1 MSRLELCQRLIEE
14 AMKCL
19 GNGDKERVLEKIEE
33 LIKNQCHDGRMFGRE
48 VADKVKDV
56 VHELWLVSD
65 NEHRCGLLKM
75 LKDLG
80 VSKGWVK
87 MAAHTTRQY
96 LDKCLAKCN
105 IDWKSKATRSS
116 IVKAIEDL
124 LRERFGWSEVRM
136 CEEMWR
142 FVGIDV
148 DEFRKYGIEP
158 CSWLN
163 GLEALGDLR
172 RPYWFGMARSDMTV
186 KTIGMSRLELSTTNS
201 ISAVFFPV
209 LLDAVETPG
218 LFIKWKKILPGVKY
232 VSKAIELI
240 YYIDLSLNAWSWPTK
255 SSANELKRILDGF
268 SDEELAEFVAGIIDG
283 DGTVR
288 YEGSVYV
295 MISACKN
302 CPKRMVLDVL
312 KDIIAKR
319 FGIIGNIY
327 HETESN
333 DSVLMF
339 GGGNA
344 VRLLRLIRPFVHHPL
359 RRLRAEL
366 ILALYD
372 GRISLEEFERLYEQ
386 TEYEQ
391 GRDDIKRNRGLE
403 TLARAAPQTHT
414 HGVLALNHPQAS
426 APAKPRCFAQG
437 LLGLIGTTITKDKDT
452 TKEIKQSHYITSYLG
467 IKNTITW
474 FI

>member
-1 MSRLELCQRLIEE
+1 MELVNQ
-14 AMKCL
+14 AVKCL
-19 GNGDKERVLEKIEE
+19 ENNDKGCVVRKIEE
-33 LIKNQCHDGRMFGRE
+33 LIKANCHDGNAVGRE
-48 VADKVKDV
+48 IANHVRDAF
-56 VHELWLVSD
+56 HELWLIS
-65 NEHRCGLLKM
+65 NHEEICRLLRM
-75 LKDLG
+75 LRSLG
-80 VSKGWVK
+80 VSKRWVRD
-87 MAAHTTRQY
+87 ALHTDARTLNTWFVR
-96 LDKCLAKCN
+96 CG
-105 IDWKSKATRSS
+105 IDWENRMVRSNV
-116 IVKAIEDL
+116 VKVIEGL

-158 CSWLN
+158 CSWFN
-163 GLEALGDLR
+163 GLEKLSDLR

-255 SSANELKRILDGF
+255 SSVNELKRILNGF

-312 KDIIAKR
+312 KDVIAKR

-372 GRISLEEFERLYEQ
+372 GRISLEEFARLYEQ

-414 HGVLALNHPQAS
+414 HGVLALDHPQAS

-437 LLGLIGTTITKDKDT
+437 LLGLIGTTITKGQRYNQRDQAK
-452 TKEIKQSHYITSYLG
+452 SLHHLLPG
-467 IKNTITW
+467 H
-474 FI
+474 

>member
-1 MSRLELCQRLIEE
+1 
-14 AMKCL
+14 
-19 GNGDKERVLEKIEE
+19 
-33 LIKNQCHDGRMFGRE
+33 MF
-48 VADKVKDV
+48 
-56 VHELWLVSD
+56 
-65 NEHRCGLLKM
+65 
-75 LKDLG
+75 KDLG
-80 VSKGWVK
+80 ASKGWVK
-87 MAAHTTRQY
+87 IATRTTNQY
-96 LDKCLAKCN
+96 LDKCLVKCG

-124 LRERFGWSEVRM
+124 LRKRFGWSEARM
-136 CEEMWR
+136 CEELWR
-142 FVGIDV
+142 FVGVDV

-163 GLEALGDLR
+163 GLETLGDLR

-186 KTIGMSRLELSTTNS
+186 KTIGMSRLELGTTNS

-209 LLDAVETPG
+209 LLNAVETPG
-218 LFIKWKKILPGVKY
+218 LFIKWKKILPGMKY

-240 YYIDLSLNAWSWPTK
+240 YYIDLSLNAWPWPTK

-268 SDEELAEFVAGIIDG
+268 SDEELAEFVAGLLDG

-295 MISACKN
+295 EISACKN
-302 CPKRMVLDVL
+302 CPKRVVLDVL

-339 GGGNA
+339 GGRNA
-344 VRLLRLIRPFVHHPL
+344 VRLLRRIVKYMHHPI

-366 ILALYD
+366 ILAYYD
-372 GRISLEEFERLYEQ
+372 RRISPEEFEKLYEP
-386 TEYEQ
+386 TEYER

-403 TLARAAPQTHT
+403 ALTKAAPQTHT
-414 HGVLALNHPQAS
+414 HGCGLGRNHSLDHPQAS
-426 APAKPRCFAQG
+426 APALPGWFAQG
-437 LLGLIGTTITKDKDT
+437 LLGLIGTTITKDKNT

-467 IKNTITW
+467 IKNTTTW